1 LVLVCGSFEVRILE
15 ELDDIALKNYISQY
29 IDDIF
34 VKFGDHRS
42 IHLILNNI
50 DNRQYNFSK
59 ERKKIN
65 FQEILLVIEK
75 YCKNIS

>member
-1 LVLVCGSFEVRILE
+1 MLKCWRIGLRKLRILE
-15 ELDDIALKNYISQY
+15 ELIDIVLKNYISQH

-34 VKFGDHRS
+34 VKFGDHRL

-59 ERKKIN
+59 KRNKNN
-65 FQEILLVIEK
+65 F
-75 YCKNIS
+75 